1 MPAAS
6 WAAEAGIVTGYAD
19 GTFRPHLPVSRQQL
33 AAMLWRYAGWAE
45 IAMARPADLSGY
57 RDAHR
62 VSAYA
67 VEPLGWAVKAGLLQG
82 TAEGDL
88 LPQGGTLRGQ
98 TAVILWRFSELLGA

>member
-1 MPAAS
+1 
-6 WAAEAGIVTGYAD
+6 
-19 GTFRPHLPVSRQQL
+19 
-33 AAMLWRYAGWAE
+33 MLWRYAGWAE
-45 IAMARPADLSGY
+45 IAMVRPADLSGY
-57 RDAHR
+57 RDAHQ

-98 TAVILWRFSELLGA
+98 TAVILWRFAELREA